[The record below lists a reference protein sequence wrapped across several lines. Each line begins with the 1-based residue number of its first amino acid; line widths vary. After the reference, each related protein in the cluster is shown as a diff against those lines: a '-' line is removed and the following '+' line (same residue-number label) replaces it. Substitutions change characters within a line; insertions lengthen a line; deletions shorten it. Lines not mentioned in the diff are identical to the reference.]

1 MNQHRL
7 VRTFSAAL
15 AVSAFLIAAPQAA
28 LAADPTPDI
37 PVPQN
42 AQSVWVDIETPSA
55 AELTFTG
62 SLNNNGTATDL
73 EFKPSP
79 SGATAITDVDAGTAQ
94 LTLSASDSTDV
105 SVSVTFVDDNDV
117 VLAESTTP
125 VTLEPV
131 AAPVEPSDPTS
142 PDDQNHNVVAGTVS
156 SDASSP
162 KDNDAKRPS
171 APQTGSAIAI
181 VAIAAVAL
189 SVIGLVLLRV
199 KKGARR

>member
-42 AQSVWVDIETPSA
+42 TQSVWVDIETPSA

-62 SLNNNGTATDL
+62 RLNNNGTATDL

-142 PDDQNHNVVAGTVS
+142 PDDQDHNVVAGTVS
-156 SDASSP
+156 DASSST
-162 KDNDAKRPS
+162 DNDAKRPS